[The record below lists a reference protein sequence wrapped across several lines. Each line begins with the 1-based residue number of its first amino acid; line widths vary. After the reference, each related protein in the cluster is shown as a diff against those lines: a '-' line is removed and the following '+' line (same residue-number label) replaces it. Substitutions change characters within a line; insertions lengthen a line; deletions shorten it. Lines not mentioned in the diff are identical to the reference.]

1 MTTNCSAILDR
12 AALGCGQ
19 TLLGFEVESGSIKA
33 IFRQL
38 NEVLLCRCVS
48 DCEDIMDTRQ
58 GDDAVEIIG
67 ALK

>member
-1 MTTNCSAILDR
+1 MDR
-12 AALGCGQ
+12 AALGCRQ

-38 NEVLLCRCVS
+38 NEVLSCRCVA
-48 DCEDIMDTRQ
+48 DCEDIMVTSQ
-58 GDDAVEIIG
+58 GDDAVEITG